1 MDKVK
6 YHVVDKDGKIL
17 AYSTDYSH
25 LSAIVAQCPSLT
37 ILEDNSGITS
47 LEDSHG

>member
-17 AYSTDYSH
+17 AYSTDYQH

-37 ILEDNSGITS
+37 ILED
-47 LEDSHG
+47 SHG